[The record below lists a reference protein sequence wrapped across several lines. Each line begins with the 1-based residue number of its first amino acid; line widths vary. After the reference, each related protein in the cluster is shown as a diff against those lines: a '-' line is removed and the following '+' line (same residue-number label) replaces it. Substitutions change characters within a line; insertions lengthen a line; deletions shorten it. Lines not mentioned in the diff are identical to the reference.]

1 MSTEVVVVD
10 SDVTGSH
17 LGGENQ
23 NNSDVDRPQ
32 ESDRANH
39 EEGHRDLKVDSKH
52 QKQGIMETLAPADE
66 INKGN
71 VNNKENDQNA
81 TSNNADSREKAKKK
95 VIEAPPPKVNPW
107 TKKNACP
114 SNNPTTSNSQETG
127 WFVCFNFMT
136 VSVATLPRRHC
147 NIWRWA
153 CLESSSQLRLAK
165 HSSLPLLSYTKL
177 AGGFRS

>member
-1 MSTEVVVVD
+1 MSTEVVVGEAN
-10 SDVTGSH
+10 VTGSC

-39 EEGHRDLKVDSKH
+39 EEGQRDLKVDSKH
-52 QKQGIMETLAPADE
+52 QKQGTMETLTPDEE

-71 VNNKENDQNA
+71 VNNKENDQNT
-81 TSNNADSREKAKKK
+81 TSNNADTSEKAKKK

-114 SNNPTTSNSQETG
+114 SNNPTTSNSQESG
-127 WFVCFNFMT
+127 LFVCYKFMT
-136 VSVATLPRRHC
+136 ISCGTAPR
-147 NIWRWA
+147 
-153 CLESSSQLRLAK
+153 
-165 HSSLPLLSYTKL
+165 
-177 AGGFRS
+177 

>member
-1 MSTEVVVVD
+1 MSTEVVVGE
-10 SDVTGSH
+10 SDVTGSR

-23 NNSDVDRPQ
+23 NNSDIDRPQ
-32 ESDRANH
+32 ESGRANH

-81 TSNNADSREKAKKK
+81 TSNIADPHEKAKKK

-127 WFVCFNFMT
+127 LFVSLKFMT
-136 VSVATLPRRHC
+136 ISAGKLPH
-147 NIWRWA
+147 
-153 CLESSSQLRLAK
+153 
-165 HSSLPLLSYTKL
+165 
-177 AGGFRS
+177 